1 MAVREEQKAVESA
14 IQQINYKMSILLSSD
29 SKSEIEGVRWILI
42 RRSVVGLLFLAVLT
56 LGMIRY
62 TTYLAQQKKKD
73 AERLRKERE
82 RLRRDGGRTDHSAA
96 ADAAVIL
103 SAS

>member
-1 MAVREEQKAVESA
+1 
-14 IQQINYKMSILLSSD
+14 MSILLSSD
-29 SKSEIEGVRWILI
+29 SKSEIELVRWILI
-42 RRSVVGLLFLAVLT
+42 RRSAVGLVFLAILT

-62 TTYLAQQKKKD
+62 ATYLTQQKKKE
-73 AERLRKERE
+73 AERRKKDRE
-82 RLRRDGGRTDHSAA
+82 KLKRDGGRNDNTSA